1 MHLYNKRSISWHN
14 GWCSGR
20 IKSQAVSQIAAENS
34 KFVEVNDLKPGFHIV
49 VSVVSVVSVLSK
61 KFLRQIQ
68 LYGNLAHNRPIRQ
81 IQHVLRDRNGSISYN
96 RYNRKWAW
104 HDSILLIETTASDSY
119 DRYNK
124 NVSRNA
130 LRSAAV
136 TVAEATDTTDTT
148 IWKPKILN
156 CRMSCVCA
164 AGS

>member
-1 MHLYNKRSISWHN
+1 MLTKKCWSWKRAPSW
-14 GWCSGR
+14 
-20 IKSQAVSQIAAENS
+20 
-34 KFVEVNDLKPGFHIV
+34 LKPGFHIV

-61 KFLRQIQ
+61 KFLRQIKP
-68 LYGNLAHNRPIRQ
+68 YGNLTHNRPIRQIRQ
-81 IQHVLRDRNGSISYN
+81 IQHVLRDRNDSISYN

-104 HDSILLIETTASDSY
+104 HDSILLRETTASDSY

-136 TVAEATDTTDTT
+136 TAAEATDTIDTT
-148 IWKPKILN
+148 IWKPKTLN
-156 CRMSCVCA
+156 CRMSCNCA